1 MLAPPIGRDDGRPVS
16 GFSRRR
22 LLAGGGRGLLAV
34 ALLGPVAAACGSTP
48 SGPDPLEEQVQAAR
62 RDSELAAAAAKA
74 APPALVPALNEI
86 AAERNRHAIALIEE
100 VSRAAGKPTPTETAS
115 GEASGAAAGGSASAS
130 ASASA
135 APGPPPPPP
144 SVADVSAALRRSAD
158 GAGALVPTL
167 SGYRA
172 GLLGSIAAACTAAHT
187 VGLPPTRRPQ

>member
-48 SGPDPLEEQVQAAR
+48 SGRDPLEEQVQAAR
-62 RDSELAAAAAKA
+62 WDSELAAAAAKA

-115 GEASGAAAGGSASAS
+115 GEASGAAAGDAASAS
-130 ASASA
+130 ASAK
-135 APGPPPPPP
+135 PGPPPPPP

-158 GAGALVPTL
+158 SAAALVPTL

>member
-1 MLAPPIGRDDGRPVS
+1 M
-16 GFSRRR
+16 
-22 LLAGGGRGLLAV
+22 LAGGGRGLLAL

-86 AAERNRHAIALIEE
+86 AAERKRHAVALIEE

-115 GEASGAAAGGSASAS
+115 GEASGAAAGGT

-158 GAGALVPTL
+158 SAAALVPTL

>member
-1 MLAPPIGRDDGRPVS
+1 MLAPPIGRDDGPAVS

-34 ALLGPVAAACGSTP
+34 ALLGPVAAACGSAP
-48 SGPDPLEEQVQAAR
+48 SGPDPLEELVQAAR

-74 APPALVPALNEI
+74 APPALVPALTEI
-86 AAERNRHAIALIEE
+86 AAERNRHAVALIEE
-100 VSRAAGKPTPTETAS
+100 VSRAAGRPTPTETAS
-115 GEASGAAAGGSASAS
+115 GAPAGSPASAS
-130 ASASA
+130 ASASVS
-135 APGPPPPPP
+135 APPSPPPPPP

-187 VGLPPTRRPQ
+187 VGLPPARRPR

>member
-1 MLAPPIGRDDGRPVS
+1 MLAPPVGPDDCPPIS
-16 GFSRRR
+16 GLSRRR
-22 LLAGGGRGLLAV
+22 LLAGGGRGLLAL

-86 AAERNRHAIALIEE
+86 AAERNRHAVALIEE

-115 GEASGAAAGGSASAS
+115 GEASGAADGGT

-158 GAGALVPTL
+158 SAATLVPTL

-172 GLLGSIAAACTAAHT
+172 GLLGSIAAACTAAHM
-187 VGLPPTRRPQ
+187 VGLPPARRPQ

>member
-1 MLAPPIGRDDGRPVS
+1 MLAPPIGRDDGPPAS

-34 ALLGPVAAACGSTP
+34 ALLGPVAAACGSAP
-48 SGPDPLEEQVQAAR
+48 SGPDPLEEQVRSAR
-62 RDSELAAAAAKA
+62 RDSELAAAEAKA

-86 AAERNRHAIALIEE
+86 AAQRNRHAVALIEE
-100 VSRAAGKPTPTETAS
+100 ISRAAGKPTPTETTS
-115 GEASGAAAGGSASAS
+115 GGEAGAAAVGSASES
-130 ASASA
+130 ASVS
-135 APGPPPPPP
+135 PSPPPPPP

-158 GAGALVPTL
+158 AAAALVPTL

-187 VGLPPTRRPQ
+187 VGLPPARRPQ

>member
-86 AAERNRHAIALIEE
+86 AAERNRHAVALIEE

-115 GEASGAAAGGSASAS
+115 GEASGAAAGDA

-158 GAGALVPTL
+158 SAAALVPTL

>member
-34 ALLGPVAAACGSTP
+34 ALLGPVAAACGSAP
-48 SGPDPLEEQVQAAR
+48 PGPDPLEEQVQAAR
-62 RDSELAAAAAKA
+62 QDSELAAAAAKA
-74 APPALVPALNEI
+74 APPALVPALTEI
-86 AAERNRHAIALIEE
+86 AAERNRHAVALIEE
-100 VSRAAGKPTPTETAS
+100 VSRAAGRPTPTETAS
-115 GEASGAAAGGSASAS
+115 GAPAGSPASAS
-130 ASASA
+130 ASASVS
-135 APGPPPPPP
+135 APPSPPPPPP

-187 VGLPPTRRPQ
+187 VGLPPARRPR